1 MEAVLFHNQYLVAFH
16 FRFLALANNHLR
28 TGADKGNPT
37 VFFKALRRRET
48 AGPSLEWHTIASKKE
63 NFPS

>member
-1 MEAVLFHNQYLVAFH
+1 MASEGVGPVDNIGFNLIN
-16 FRFLALANNHLR
+16 
-28 TGADKGNPT
+28 TT